1 MKHLIL
7 GILLSFPLYLLAQQG
22 EGVNTEIDSS
32 RLEEVR
38 GYLHNAKMDLE
49 RGLNYVEDV
58 PLGDKEAY
66 LASMMEQVLNN
77 SFGQNEFLMRNILHR
92 TKVVY
97 DELVKTPSSPKR
109 DATARKIL
117 EENVE
122 RALSLY
128 QMDQR
133 LIENTDYI
141 VSQMKPVDFAI
152 VGMEWTEYVI
162 SRYMDLPTNESRL
175 NVMAATLGLLYND
188 ILDDMKHN
196 RLLAPVA
203 QHIET
208 FYSLNKDEIEALKQA
223 SGDGSRNMEK
233 LEMARKIFGFLQ
245 RAVKSMRSLL
255 GEVSHLPTKHRGGSN
270 QLEMQFSV
278 IPDGSFL
285 MGNQAGDVYSNNTN
299 KQHMVIITRGFE
311 MQTTE
316 VTQAQWHK
324 VMGNNPSY
332 FREQSHC
339 PRDYDPEIGCPNH
352 PVEEVSWNDVQRF
365 IEELNQKINDG
376 YIYRLPTEAEWEY
389 AARAGTTTRYNLGDN
404 INPDQVN
411 YRGLN
416 RQQTVA
422 TGSLDN
428 QNAWGLSDMH
438 GNVSE
443 WVEDTYIS
451 SYEHLARINPVNCPS
466 PSFLQKAPYM
476 NEECQ
481 SVYSRVL
488 RGGCW
493 YYDAAYV
500 RSVHRDF
507 WGPDVRNYGVGFRL
521 VRTKN

>member
-7 GILLSFPLYLLAQQG
+7 GILLSFPLYLLAEQG
-22 EGVNTEIDSS
+22 EGVNSEIDSS

-255 GEVSHLPTKHRGGSN
+255 GEVESL
-270 QLEMQFSV
+270 
-278 IPDGSFL
+278 
-285 MGNQAGDVYSNNTN
+285 NNTVVFLNDHISASSAN
-299 KQHMVIITRGFE
+299 KKQKNSSERFMQCIISTDFITFKSDRDSMRKKCYEEYKDSISFD
-311 MQTTE
+311 QCTE
-316 VTQAQWHK
+316 NAAG
-324 VMGNNPSY
+324 MYYNEN
-332 FREQSHC
+332 E
-339 PRDYDPEIGCPNH
+339 D
-352 PVEEVSWNDVQRF
+352 
-365 IEELNQKINDG
+365 
-376 YIYRLPTEAEWEY
+376 
-389 AARAGTTTRYNLGDN
+389 AARLECFNHFRDSISFDQCKKNAAGMFYNRNKNSMFKSCG
-404 INPDQVN
+404 
-411 YRGLN
+411 
-416 RQQTVA
+416 
-422 TGSLDN
+422 
-428 QNAWGLSDMH
+428 
-438 GNVSE
+438 
-443 WVEDTYIS
+443 
-451 SYEHLARINPVNCPS
+451 
-466 PSFLQKAPYM
+466 FL
-476 NEECQ
+476 
-481 SVYSRVL
+481 
-488 RGGCW
+488 
-493 YYDAAYV
+493 
-500 RSVHRDF
+500 
-507 WGPDVRNYGVGFRL
+507 
-521 VRTKN
+521 